1 MIEEHGIPTA
11 CISLIRPHS
20 ERVKPPRSLWVP
32 FELGRP
38 LGVPNDADFQ
48 RKVLLKLLRLL
59 ERSDGPVILDDYPID
74 APETGEESPILS
86 CPVRFDHP
94 IQDDSDPL
102 KSAFLS
108 EILAMRPLYDMAK
121 KKRDRTTLGGSG
133 VSVDMLGEF
142 IYSFIEGKEPENP
155 LQDVDLSVTLKMAVE
170 DLKSYYVESL
180 TAQEGQENL
189 SSKALK
195 EWLWNDTNAGKVLLK
210 LVEICSTSEN
220 EKLKMTGSYLIAPM
234 DIMMKHNLIK
244 EKLPK

>member
-1 MIEEHGIPTA
+1 M
-11 CISLIRPHS
+11 
-20 ERVKPPRSLWVP
+20 WVP

-48 RKVLLKLLRLL
+48 KKVLLTLLRLL

-74 APETGEESPILS
+74 APETAEESPILY

-94 IQDDSDPL
+94 AQDVSDPL
-102 KSAFLS
+102 KSAFLR
-108 EILAMRPLYDMAK
+108 EIQAMHPWYDMAR

-133 VSVDMLGEF
+133 VDVDMLGEF

-170 DLKSYYVESL
+170 DLKGYYVEGL
-180 TAQEGQENL
+180 TAQAGQENL

-195 EWLWNDTNAGKVLLK
+195 SWFWNDTNAGKVLLK
-210 LVEICSTSEN
+210 LVETCSTSGN

-244 EKLPK
+244 VK